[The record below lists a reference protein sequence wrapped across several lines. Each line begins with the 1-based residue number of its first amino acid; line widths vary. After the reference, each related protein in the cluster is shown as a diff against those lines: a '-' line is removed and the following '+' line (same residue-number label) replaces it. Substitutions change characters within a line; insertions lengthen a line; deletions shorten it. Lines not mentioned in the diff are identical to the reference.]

1 MAMKRKSSNGPGKRR
16 RREHPSKEEQ
26 LFEGIG
32 RMGEEAPARF
42 LFKGQAYEFQNSGAY
57 GFVYREVPNSLTA
70 IKIMYRRE
78 FHPVDEF
85 VAAAEQEVRLQK
97 QAAAFNLAPQIY
109 ASGFIP
115 ESDFYFV
122 QMDFYDEENGW
133 KHVFAGYDGMQA
145 IFCEFIRRLV
155 FEAGLYNPDDP
166 YAHFYFHP
174 RLGLR
179 MIDYGKCQEVE
190 PREEQ
195 LRYQNMI
202 DALELDCP
210 QALAGGRTKKRT
222 KNKRTT
228 KKRTTKK
235 RTTKKRTTKKR
246 TTKKRTKKTRRTH
259 RRSRFKSNRRIHS
272 QTT

>member
-1 MAMKRKSSNGPGKRR
+1 MAMKRKSSNGPRKRR

-32 RMGEEAPARF
+32 RMGEEAPAQF

-122 QMDFYDEENGW
+122 QMDFYDEGNGW

-190 PREEQ
+190 PGEEQ

-202 DALELDCP
+202 GALELDCP
-210 QALAGGRTKKRT
+210 QPRAGGRRKRRTKNKRT

-228 KKRTTKK
+228 KKH
-235 RTTKKRTTKKR
+235 
-246 TTKKRTKKTRRTH
+246 TKKTRRTH
-259 RRSRFKSNRRIHS
+259 RRSRFKPNRRIHS

>member
-1 MAMKRKSSNGPGKRR
+1 MAAKRESRDDRRGKRR
-16 RREHPSKEEQ
+16 KREQ

-57 GFVYREVPNSLTA
+57 GFVYREYPNSLTA

-85 VAAAEQEVRLQK
+85 VAAAEQEVRLQ
-97 QAAAFNLAPQIY
+97 QRAAEFNLAPQIY
-109 ASGFIP
+109 AAGFIP
-115 ESDFYFV
+115 EDDFYFV

-133 KHVFAGYDGMQA
+133 KHVFAGNDGMQA

-155 FEAGLYNPDDP
+155 FEAGLYNRDDP

-190 PREEQ
+190 PGQ
-195 LRYQNMI
+195 KVMRYQEMTRI
-202 DALELDCP
+202 LELNCP
-210 QALAGGRTKKRT
+210 QALAGGRTKR
-222 KNKRTT
+222 RT
-228 KKRTTKK
+228 KKRVKKKK
-235 RTTKKRTTKKR
+235 RA
-246 TTKKRTKKTRRTH
+246 KKTRRTH
-259 RRSRFKSNRRIHS
+259 RRSHRRSRFKSKRRVHF
-272 QTT
+272 